1 MEIAY
6 FIVYILLLYFYTLYY
21 LKLNH
26 KLLSIIENKDA
37 KAFDLFA
44 SLHSLL
50 FMVSTFIIQLYN
62 YIFFYVFM
70 NKYGGDWKYI
80 IPVGTICLILLIVF
94 TITGYKRKKDI
105 LNKYNERYGFELP
118 FYRQIEYIS
127 LYRHTCLI
135 VNSILL
141 INILAMII

>member
-6 FIVYILLLYFYTLYY
+6 FIIYILLLYFYTLYY
-21 LKLNH
+21 VKFNH
-26 KLLSIIENKDA
+26 KLLEIIENKDA

-50 FMVSTFIIQLYN
+50 FMVSTVIIQLYN

-80 IPVGTICLILLIVF
+80 IPVGVICLILLIVF

-105 LNKYNERYGFELP
+105 LNKYEERFGFELP

-127 LYRHTCLI
+127 LYRHTCVI
-135 VNSILL
+135 VNSLLL